1 MFHLRNSLAFNSTLA
16 PVQIG
21 LDNWRRIW
29 CERVPEDA
37 NLPESP
43 ENLWKQVGFLRQ
55 APEFWQLAR
64 IKLDELMS
72 ATHEDEG
79 DGRDDE
85 GSNKAP
91 SRYDNTDMGDMNGL
105 IMEYR
110 RLNLNESK

>member
-1 MFHLRNSLAFNSTLA
+1 METGWVSPPSSRVLATGYL
-16 PVQIG
+16 G
-21 LDNWRRIW
+21 
-29 CERVPEDA
+29 
-37 NLPESP
+37 
-43 ENLWKQVGFLRQ
+43 
-55 APEFWQLAR
+55 R

-79 DGRDDE
+79 DDRGDE

-110 RLNLNESK
+110 RLNLNESKGFQYDLAHLI